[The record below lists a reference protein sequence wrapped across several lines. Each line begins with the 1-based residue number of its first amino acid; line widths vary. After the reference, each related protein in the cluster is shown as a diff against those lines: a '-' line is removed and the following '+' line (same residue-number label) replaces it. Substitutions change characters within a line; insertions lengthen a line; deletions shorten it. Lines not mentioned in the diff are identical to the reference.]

1 MKTKYFFLIVFI
13 SLIVSVPC
21 LSQNFL
27 PRQLYI
33 KVSDPSGIP
42 KITVKDGDTI
52 LSMDNATLQQI
63 FRDNHVYS
71 FTRSFT
77 VADSM
82 KPAKKYGLDKVYSLS
97 CNCDVNG
104 LIQEIQGQSTQ
115 EIYAFV
121 EKIPVYAFVYSPN
134 DYHLQDSNP
143 LTGID
148 SALNLI
154 NAKTAWDYTKGDSN
168 VLIGIVDGN
177 LMASSYWN
185 HEDINGKIVFWD
197 TVNGSSDYF
206 HGLFVSGCAAGNTDN
221 GVGKSSIGNKCRL
234 MFSSHS
240 WSAEGLLTLSY
251 HGAKVLNASW
261 GSPQYSNTMQLAINA
276 VTDNGTLVV
285 AAAGNWPDATGKFGY
300 HYYPASNNNVLSVT
314 SIDYNDHF
322 ITWDTNITAQ
332 HHNYNDS
339 VDICA
344 PGYHVLGLWDAC
356 SSCYKRATGTSFA
369 SPIVAGTAG
378 LVFSINPCLK
388 PSDVTTIL
396 KSTANDTIYSIA
408 ENQPFLDSLGA
419 GRLDAAA
426 AVKLADSLYKPR
438 NYYVQ
443 NGQNI
448 SWNANKYVESE
459 IVIATG
465 GTLTIHSTVLFNP
478 NARITIQRGGKLI
491 VDGGKLTSNCA
502 CGMWSGI
509 DVWGNRSLSQFYQ
522 TNQGVAIFQNGA
534 IVENAITAV
543 RTLRPTPTDEDEWSY
558 EMDYTG
564 GIIIGNNAI
573 FRNNQRAVL
582 FQPYENFHPVTNAV
596 ADNYSYFTN
605 CTFETTDDYIDSTK
619 IVSCFTDLN
628 GVRGIKYNG
637 CTFRNTKSGG
647 VSRELLG
654 NGINSL
660 SSSFYVRETCLDPYV
675 PCVHV
680 QPTSFANLNYGIKA
694 LGTDPAKTVLV
705 DKSLFSNNYTGIY
718 LGSIQQATIT
728 RDTFYVKCAVT
739 STNVIGGGLYLN
751 ECHNYTVTENYFYS
765 DYSTSIQTQAKSV
778 GVAVNNSNLGNYLN
792 VYNVIYNNRFE
803 KLNYCILPMNKNRNT
818 NGSFGLE
825 LKCNDFIYPNE
836 FDIAVTK
843 EPGTSLMGIRYNQGT
858 NAPTNGSPAGNT
870 FSYTWVSTGAPYS
883 DYFNQGENLIYWYH
897 PNYGGANIVPWHH
910 SPTPIVYPQPAVNS
924 PAYYKPYSCP
934 SSLTTGGGGAIEDL
948 LTEKNVSEEKADSV
962 AGLLALL
969 VDGGDTPGTE
979 SFIQT
984 STNFQTLE
992 VRDDLLSKTP
1002 YLSDSVMVSA
1012 ASKEDVLPP
1021 AIITEILAANPQAG
1035 KSDTIMQILENRTV
1049 PLTEDQ
1055 LAEIQDGLFI
1065 VGAKES
1071 LETKLAGYKSEYNAA
1086 LRMILQHYK
1095 NDSLNPMAND
1105 SVIWYLNAENQLWAK
1120 YTLAFEYLGKGDIVN
1135 GENILNNIPDLY
1147 SLNAEQ
1153 LFEHQ
1158 QYLSFFNMATQLAQ
1172 QGKSIP
1178 EVDSAQVQAL
1188 TGFLNNSNGLI
1199 AGYARNIL
1207 VAKGLAVYQ
1216 EPYILPEGEV
1226 KSSKIRYKSKKDK
1239 FDLNNLKIY
1248 PNPARDYIIIEYT
1261 LKTETDNAMICIYD
1275 FNGKPRQYIPLENTS
1290 DYLVV
1295 PVTGLPAGGYVCTI
1309 SQNNRP
1315 VQSARFIVVK

>member
-1 MKTKYFFLIVFI
+1 MK
-13 SLIVSVPC
+13 S
-21 LSQNFL
+21 
-27 PRQLYI
+27 
-33 KVSDPSGIP
+33 
-42 KITVKDGDTI
+42 
-52 LSMDNATLQQI
+52 
-63 FRDNHVYS
+63 
-71 FTRSFT
+71 
-77 VADSM
+77 
-82 KPAKKYGLDKVYSLS
+82 AKKYGLDKVYSLT
-97 CNCDVNG
+97 CNCDVNN
-104 LIQEIQGQSTQ
+104 LMQEIQGQST
-115 EIYAFV
+115 EEYSFV
-121 EKIPVYAFVYSPN
+121 EKIPVYNFVYTPN
-134 DYHLQDSNP
+134 DYHLQDSYP
-143 LTGID
+143 ISGPD

-154 NAKTAWDYTKGDSN
+154 KAKQAWNYTKGDSN

-185 HEDINGKIVFWD
+185 HEDIQNKIIYWD
-197 TVNGSSDYF
+197 TVNGNSFYF

-240 WSAEGLLTLSY
+240 WSEVGFLNLSY

-261 GSPQYSNTMQLAINA
+261 GTNEFSNTMQLAINA

-285 AAAGNWPDATGKFGY
+285 AAAGNWPDPVTGKFGY
-300 HYYPASNNNVLSVT
+300 YYYPASNNHVLSVT

-322 ITWDTNITAQ
+322 LTWDTHITAQ

-344 PGYHVLGLWDAC
+344 PGYHVVGLWDSC
-356 SSCYKRATGTSFA
+356 RTCYKRSSGTSFA

-378 LVFSINPCLK
+378 LIFSVNPCLK
-388 PSDVTTIL
+388 PADVTYIL
-396 KSTANDTIYSIA
+396 KSTANDTIYTIA
-408 ENQPFLDSLGA
+408 ANLPFLDSLGS

-426 AVKLADSLYKPR
+426 ALKLTDSLYRPR
-438 NYYVQ
+438 DYFIS
-443 NGQNI
+443 NGQNLT
-448 SWNANKYVESE
+448 WNSNKYVANE
-459 IVIATG
+459 IIIATG
-465 GTLTIHSTVLFNP
+465 ATLTISSTVLFNP

-491 VDGGKLTSNCA
+491 VDGGKLTSNCS

-534 IVENAITAV
+534 IVENAVTAV
-543 RTLRPTPTDEDEWSY
+543 RTLRPTPMEDGEWSY
-558 EMDYTG
+558 EYDYTG

-573 FRNNQRAVL
+573 FRNNQRAVWFL
-582 FQPYENFHPVTNAV
+582 PFENRHPATNAIT
-596 ADNYSYFTN
+596 DNYSHFTN

-619 IVSCFTDLN
+619 IVSCFTDLS
-628 GVRGIKYNG
+628 GVRGLKFNG
-637 CTFRNTKSGG
+637 CKFRNTQTGG
-647 VSRELLG
+647 VGREFLG

-660 SSSFYVRETCLDPYV
+660 SSSFYVRESCLDTYV
-675 PCVHV
+675 PCMHV
-680 QPTSFANLNYGIKA
+680 QPTSFVNLNYGIKA

-728 RDTFYVKCAVT
+728 RDTFYVKSAVT
-739 STNVIGGGLYLN
+739 STNNIGGGLYLD
-751 ECHNYTVTENYFYS
+751 ECHNYTVTENYFFS
-765 DYSTSIQTQAKSV
+765 SYSTSIQTQAKSV
-778 GVAVNNSNLGNYLN
+778 GVAINNSNLGNYLN

-803 KLNYCILPMNKNRNT
+803 KLNYGILPMNKNRNT

-843 EPGTSLMGIRYNQGT
+843 ETGTSLMGIRYNQGT
-858 NAPTNGSPAGNT
+858 NALTNGSPAGNT

-883 DYFNQGENLIYWYH
+883 DYYNQGENLNYWYH
-897 PNYGGANIVPWHH
+897 QNNGGANVIPLHH
-910 SPTPIVYPQPAVNS
+910 SPTPIVYPQSVSSTYNKLA
-924 PAYYKPYSCP
+924 SCP
-934 SSLTTGGGGAIEDL
+934 SILSTGGGGALEDL
-948 LTEKNVSEEKADSV
+948 LTEKNESQDKADSV
-962 AGLLALL
+962 ASLLALL
-969 VDGGDTPGTE
+969 VDGGDTPGTD
-979 SFIQT
+979 SYIQT

-1021 AIITEILAANPQAG
+1021 AVITEILTANPQAG

-1055 LAEIQDGLFI
+1055 LADIQDGLFI

-1071 LETKLAGYKSEYNAA
+1071 LETKLAGYKSDYNAA
-1086 LRMILQHYK
+1086 LRMILIHYK
-1095 NDSLNPMAND
+1095 NDSLNPLAND

-1135 GENILNNIPDLY
+1135 GESILNNIPNLY
-1147 SLNAEQ
+1147 SLNTAE
-1153 LFEHQ
+1153 LIEHQ
-1158 QYLSFFNMATQLAQ
+1158 QYLSFFNLVTQLLQ
-1172 QGKSIP
+1172 QGKSIS
-1178 EVDSAQVQAL
+1178 EVDSAQTQTL
-1188 TGFLNNSNGLI
+1188 TGLLNNSNGLI

-1207 VAKGLAVYQ
+1207 AAKGLVVYQ

-1226 KSSKIRYKSKKDK
+1226 KSSKIRHKSNNVK
-1239 FDLNNLKIY
+1239 FDMTKLKIY

-1261 LKTETDNAMICIYD
+1261 LNTETDNGVIRIYD
-1275 FNGKPRQYIPLENTS
+1275 VNGKALQQIPLENTN

-1295 PVTGLPAGGYVCTI
+1295 PVTNLPAGGYLCSI
-1309 SQNNRP
+1309 IQNDKP
-1315 VQSARFIVVK
+1315 IQSARFIVVK